1 MKIKSLLWA
10 CFGGLLGVFTSCG
23 TKMPSGELVSIE
35 YTRSGTMAGY
45 EYEGRVE
52 TKDDGTIV
60 AQAMR
65 ESYCSLYQLVVDK
78 KTLTDLQ
85 RIIVE
90 EKMYAYKEHY
100 RPLLEVLDG
109 YMWSFHARFSDGESI
124 SSSGSNA
131 APSGD
136 GLKRL
141 REYFVRLA
149 NSPGAVQVEDEEGR
163 P

>member
-35 YTRSGTMAGY
+35 YTRS
-45 EYEGRVE
+45 E
-52 TKDDGTIV
+52 TKEDGTV
-60 AQAMR
+60 EAQAMR
-65 ESYCSLYQLVVDK
+65 ESYGSLYQLVVDK

-109 YMWSFHARFSDGESI
+109 YMWSFHARLSDGESI